1 MKINWTIKN
10 TFFDSKPVLDAVDK
24 ATRKVFSKFGA
35 FVRTR
40 AKSSIRPR
48 KAPSAPGSPPS
59 SHTGILKRF
68 IYFGYDANTHS
79 VVIGPAATNQVG
91 FDTKL
96 SGGTETIPELLERG
110 GSAGVVEEAYSTP
123 SQPNKVYWVRRDL
136 RYMGKV
142 AILAALRERLA
153 SGRRLAGKNG
163 ATIIPC
169 GKNRFRTYT
178 IAARPFMGPAFEH
191 EKTGL
196 SALWSNAVK

>member
-1 MKINWTIKN
+1 MKVNWAIKN
-10 TFFDSKPVLDAVDK
+10 AFFDSRPVLDAVDK
-24 ATRKVFSKFGA
+24 ATRKVFSRFGA

-68 IYFGYDANTHS
+68 IYFAYSSDTQS
-79 VVIGPAATNQVG
+79 VIIGPAATNQVG

-96 SGGTETIPELLERG
+96 SGGVGTIPEILERG
-110 GSAGVVEEAYSTP
+110 GSAGVVEEAYRLP

-142 AILAALRERLA
+142 ALLSNLRERAA
-153 SGRRLAGKNG
+153 SGRRLAGRNG

-169 GKNRFRTYT
+169 GQNRFRTYKV
-178 IAARPFMGPAFEH
+178 AARPFMGPAFER
-191 EKTGL
+191 EKQGL
-196 SALWSNAVK
+196 PAMWADSVK